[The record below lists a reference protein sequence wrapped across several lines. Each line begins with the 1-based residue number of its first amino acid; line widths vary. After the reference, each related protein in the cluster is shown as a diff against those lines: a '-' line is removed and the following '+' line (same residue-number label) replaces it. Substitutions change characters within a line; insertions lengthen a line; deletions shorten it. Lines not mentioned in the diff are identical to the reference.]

1 MNQSISQRVNSLP
14 SSLFLT
20 LTLRAHFQRRP
31 PEAISEN
38 IPVFSVAKNNK
49 MINPLSK
56 KNKNQTKNKHFKTAL
71 TRAQNINFTKTDKFG
86 ISKNVWTQFQVIV
99 LFEPFCD
106 FLPFSFKTKRARRS
120 HGAPLAKV
128 TLYLNLNI

>member
-1 MNQSISQRVNSLP
+1 
-14 SSLFLT
+14 
-20 LTLRAHFQRRP
+20 
-31 PEAISEN
+31 
-38 IPVFSVAKNNK
+38 

-71 TRAQNINFTKTDKFG
+71 TRAQNINFTKTDKFE

-106 FLPFSFKTKRARRS
+106 FLPFSFKTKRARLIWDHTELHCRS
-120 HGAPLAKV
+120 DSLFEF
-128 TLYLNLNI
+128 